1 MHDPYMDTI
10 LTRLEKLRE
19 EISGTCIQSGRDI
32 NDVRLIAVSK
42 TMGID
47 RIQEAIDAGLD
58 TFGENY
64 VQEALDKISAL
75 SPSVHWHFIGNIQK
89 NKVKFLVKSFEL
101 IHSVG
106 SKDIA
111 EEINKRAL
119 HAGMKQPVLFEINM
133 AHEKTKSGF
142 SAASFHEA
150 IPVLKGLKN
159 IVPAGLMTMP
169 PPSDNTTQLAEYFS
183 GLREMRDKLKKQG
196 VFGQSFK
203 ELSMGMSSDYKIAIK
218 EGATMI
224 RIGTALFG
232 PRG

>member
-1 MHDPYMDTI
+1 MNNIPTNV
-10 LTRLEKLRE
+10 TELRE
-19 EISGTCIQSGRDI
+19 EISDACMKSGRDI
-32 NDVRLIAVSK
+32 NDIKLIAVSK

-47 RIQEAIDAGLD
+47 KIQEAIDAGLD

-64 VQEALDKISAL
+64 VQEAIEKINAL
-75 SPSVHWHFIGNIQK
+75 APSIHWHFIGNIQK
-89 NKVKFLVKSFEL
+89 NKVKFIVKSFEL

-111 EEINKRAL
+111 EEINKRAM
-119 HAGMKQPVLFEINM
+119 HVDIKQPVLFEINM
-133 AHEKTKSGF
+133 ALEKTKSGF
-142 SAASFHEA
+142 TPDSFYKA

-159 IVPAGLMTMP
+159 ILPSGLMTMP
-169 PPSDNTTQLAEYFS
+169 PPTDNELQLSGYFS

-224 RIGTALFG
+224 RIGTAIFG

>member
-1 MHDPYMDTI
+1 MNNI
-10 LTRLEKLRE
+10 LTNVTKLRE
-19 EISGTCIQSGRDI
+19 EIADACMKSGRNI
-32 NDVRLIAVSK
+32 NDIKLIAVSK
-42 TMGID
+42 TMDID
-47 RIQEAIDAGLD
+47 KIQEAIAVGLD

-64 VQEALDKISAL
+64 VQEALEKINAL
-75 SPSVHWHFIGNIQK
+75 APSIHWHFIGNIQK
-89 NKVKFLVKSFEL
+89 NKVKFIVQSFEL

-111 EEINKRAL
+111 EEINKRAM
-119 HAGMKQPVLFEINM
+119 HVDIKQPVLFEINM
-133 AHEKTKSGF
+133 ALEKTKSGF
-142 SAASFHEA
+142 TPDSFYEA
-150 IPVLKGLKN
+150 IPVFKGLKN
-159 IVPAGLMTMP
+159 ILPSGLMTMP
-169 PPSDNTTQLAEYFS
+169 PPTDNELQLSGYFS